1 MSEKPVRV
9 GQRVE
14 VIGKDSLG
22 TVAFVGSTHFSQ
34 GKWIGVVLDERK
46 GKNNGT
52 VQGKCYFQCED
63 GCGLFVRQS
72 QLVLL
77 DPDEGDEDGGGGNEG
92 GGGSSST
99 PTSTPSTAA
108 TTPASEKPKS
118 RETHVAGSD
127 DNGYNGLVDNT

>member
-1 MSEKPVRV
+1 MSDKPVRV

-63 GCGLFVRQS
+63 GCGLFVRSS

-77 DPDEGDEDGGGGNEG
+77 DPDEGDEDGGNEG

-108 TTPASEKPKS
+108 STPASEKPKS
-118 RETHVAGSD
+118 R
-127 DNGYNGLVDNT
+127 